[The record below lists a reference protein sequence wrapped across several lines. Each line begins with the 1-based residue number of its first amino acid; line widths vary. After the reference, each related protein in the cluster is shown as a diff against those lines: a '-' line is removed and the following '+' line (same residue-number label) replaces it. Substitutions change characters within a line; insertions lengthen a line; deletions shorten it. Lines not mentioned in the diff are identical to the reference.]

1 MKAHV
6 KSLKHKS
13 QTEVIKSIIDS
24 INEHFK
30 EKPTNHKQIHKAVY
44 SLLEANTENSDHHLK
59 QDYVL
64 IGQASIPIARR
75 FNGELQLSDE
85 HTKIVMEFSPCLDGV
100 QLELLKE
107 DRLKDDGLNFELEI
121 KAVKSESDKPGPYV
135 ITYHWEAIPQQTP
148 EFLIDFGDAP
158 TINYKATHLLE
169 ATHLYSSPEK
179 FLKSK
184 ITFKLL
190 LLPSSSIA

>member
-1 MKAHV
+1 
-6 KSLKHKS
+6 
-13 QTEVIKSIIDS
+13 
-24 INEHFK
+24 
-30 EKPTNHKQIHKAVY
+30 
-44 SLLEANTENSDHHLK
+44 
-59 QDYVL
+59 
-64 IGQASIPIARR
+64 
-75 FNGELQLSDE
+75 
-85 HTKIVMEFSPCLDGV
+85 MEFSPCLDGV

-190 LLPSSSIA
+190 LLPSSSVAKPLIPESSAMQSGAHEGLPFGMRLFTIESPHPLVQQIREHLKG